1 MKNTNILFASIA
13 TFCFATAAS
22 AQETNTDWSGFY
34 TGVTYGSKVGGDMT
48 YTPGSAYGSLESG
61 SSYGL
66 YAGYN
71 IQRNKI
77 VYGGEIS
84 YSDAAG
90 HGPAGFPAEE
100 FNYFMD
106 LKARAGMA
114 VDKTLFYGFVGY
126 SDGEFEFADGRKHNV
141 SGTNYG
147 IGMDVKLGERFFV
160 GAEYIVRDLSGT
172 SNPGQTQDTMI
183 QAVQLRTGWKF

>member
-1 MKNTNILFASIA
+1 MKNILLA
-13 TFCFATAAS
+13 TVAAFATATA
-22 AQETNTDWSGFY
+22 AFAEGPVTNWGGFY
-34 TGVTYGSKVGGDMT
+34 AGIIFGAKVGGDMN
-48 YTPGSAYGSLESG
+48 YTPGPSYPSLESG
-61 SSYGL
+61 SSFGGF
-66 YAGYN
+66 AGYN
-71 IQRNKI
+71 IQRNKF

-90 HGPAGFPAEE
+90 HGPIGWPAEK

-172 SNPGQTQDTMI
+172 STPGQTQDTMI